1 MEENISFCGINC
13 FSCHVYIAKKTD
25 NNDLRIKT
33 AKQLISIGFEIT
45 PDQVNCDGCISSD
58 GLLLKHCNDCK
69 VRNCAMS
76 KNIMTCA
83 ECPEYYCEK
92 LENLWN
98 EFQPS
103 EAKTNLDKINQSLN

>member
-13 FSCHVYIAKKTD
+13 LSCPVFIAKKTD
-25 NNDLRIKT
+25 NHDLRIKT
-33 AKQLISIGFEIT
+33 AKQLISFGFEIT
-45 PDQVNCDGCISSD
+45 HEQVNCDGCKSYD
-58 GLLLKHCNDCK
+58 GTLFLFCNDCK
-69 VRNCAMS
+69 VRNCAMP

-103 EAKTNLDKINQSLN
+103 EAKANLDKIRKSL